1 MQSYMEDAAQ
11 HVGADMAHRILT
23 GGPNLD
29 LLEKGP
35 QALPTSCGACGAAA
49 ATPAAAAA
57 APAGPKEGSAVQHH
71 HDLHATHPGPDEGAG
86 DSDVEEGCIAA
97 EGSQD
102 IGIAA
107 AAE

>member
-1 MQSYMEDAAQ
+1 MEDAAQ

-29 LLEKGP
+29 LLEQGP
-35 QALPTSCGACGAAA
+35 QALPTSCEACGAAA

-57 APAGPKEGSAVQHH
+57 PAGPKEGQHH
-71 HDLHATHPGPDEGAG
+71 HDLHATPPGPDEGAG

-102 IGIAA
+102 IGITV